1 MVYTKF
7 VFLHSKWTRIS
18 QIDTKEK
25 TNSMCILKIPP
36 ALKANLEGF
45 EFLSSFLPEVNE
57 KVTKEKEL
65 FVDFSDCTS
74 IDGNLAAVLG
84 ALLDKS
90 LPISKKV
97 MIGTPR
103 NNTVRKILARNH
115 FLRAWS
121 VDTNVEERENYVKY
135 AKFKSD
141 VSAKEFKTYIQEGL
155 IKKQK
160 FPQHTDLAGEKIV
173 ESIYEIYA
181 NAVTHGGTDY
191 VYSCG
196 EYKEEAHRLDMTI
209 IDCGQTIP
217 GNVNDFFAKRNQ
229 LTIGDCEAIE
239 WAFVSGNTTKNQTGG
254 LGLAI
259 IKDFIALNKG
269 SIQVVSGRGFIEYRG
284 DQVEQFLLNTPFA
297 GTIVNV
303 KFNFD
308 DNNKYY
314 MTSERQPFDKNDLL

>member
-1 MVYTKF
+1 
-7 VFLHSKWTRIS
+7 
-18 QIDTKEK
+18 
-25 TNSMCILKIPP
+25 MCILKIPHK
-36 ALKANLEGF
+36 LKADLEGF
-45 EFLSSFLPEVNE
+45 GFLASFFPEVNKE
-57 KVTKEKEL
+57 VTKEKDL
-65 FVDFSDCTS
+65 FVDFSDCTY

-90 LPISKKV
+90 VPISKTV
-97 MIGTPR
+97 MIGIPR
-103 NNTVRKILARNH
+103 NKTVKKVLARNH

-121 VDTNVEERENYVKY
+121 VGTNVEERENYVEY
-135 AKFKSD
+135 ARFKSD
-141 VSAKEFKTYIQEGL
+141 VSAIEFKSYIQDGL

-160 FPQHTDLAGEKIV
+160 FPKHTDLAGEKIV

-196 EYKEEAHRLDMTI
+196 EYMEETHRLDMTI

-217 GNVNDFFAKRNQ
+217 GNVNDFLAKKNQ
-229 LTIGDCEAIE
+229 PTIGDCEAIE
-239 WAFVSGNTTKNQTGG
+239 WAFVSGNTTKNQAGG

-284 DQVEQFLLNTPFA
+284 DQVERFLLNTPFG
-297 GTIVNV
+297 GTIVNM

-314 MTSERQPFDKNDLL
+314 MTSECQPFDNNDLL

>member
-1 MVYTKF
+1 MHFTLTQKIR
-7 VFLHSKWTRIS
+7 L
-18 QIDTKEK
+18 
-25 TNSMCILKIPP
+25 NGMCILKIP
-36 ALKANLEGF
+36 ATLKANSEGF
-45 EFLSSFLPEVNE
+45 EFLSSFLPKVYE

-65 FVDFSDCTS
+65 FVDFSDCTN

-90 LPISKKV
+90 VPISKRV

-103 NNTVRKILARNH
+103 NKTVKKVLARNH

-121 VDTNVEERENYVKY
+121 VDTNVEERENYVEY
-135 AKFKSD
+135 ARFKSD
-141 VSAKEFKTYIQEGL
+141 VSAKDFKTYIQEGL

-181 NAVTHGGTDY
+181 NAVTHGRTDY

-196 EYKEEAHRLDMTI
+196 EYMEDTHKLDMTI

-217 GNVNDFFAKRNQ
+217 GNVNDFFLRKNHP
-229 LTIGDCEAIE
+229 TVDDCKAIE

-284 DQVEQFLLNTPFA
+284 DQVERFLLNTSFA

-308 DNNKYY
+308 DNKKYY
-314 MTSERQPFDKNDLL
+314 MTSERQTFDKNDLL

>member
-1 MVYTKF
+1 MYV
-7 VFLHSKWTRIS
+7 
-18 QIDTKEK
+18 
-25 TNSMCILKIPP
+25 LKIPP
-36 ALKANLEGF
+36 TLRADLEGF
-45 EFLSSFLPEVNE
+45 EFLSGFLPNVNE
-57 KVTKEKEL
+57 NVTKGKEL
-65 FVDFSDCTS
+65 FVDFSDCTN

-90 LPISKKV
+90 VPISKRV

-103 NNTVRKILARNH
+103 NKTVKKVLARNH
-115 FLRAWS
+115 FLRAWR
-121 VDTNVEERENYVKY
+121 VDTKVEERENYVEY
-135 AKFKSD
+135 ARFKSD
-141 VSAKEFKTYIQEGL
+141 VSAIEFKSYIQEGL

-196 EYKEEAHRLDMTI
+196 EYMEDTHRLDMTI

-217 GNVNDFFAKRNQ
+217 GNVNDFFAKKSQ
-229 LTIGDCEAIE
+229 PIIGDCEAIE

-284 DQVEQFLLNTPFA
+284 DQVEQFLLDTPFA